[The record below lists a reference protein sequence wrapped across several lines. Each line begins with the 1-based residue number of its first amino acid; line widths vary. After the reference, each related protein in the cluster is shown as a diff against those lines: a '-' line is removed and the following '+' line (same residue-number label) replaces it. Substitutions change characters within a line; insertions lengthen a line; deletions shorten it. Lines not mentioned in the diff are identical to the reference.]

1 MSMSDP
7 LNHLGSIWYHS
18 KHLEVPY
25 SPNQFIV
32 VRFASFLSGGF
43 IIAIVVNPPERKLS
57 KRTSVRCS
65 GVKVCIEYYKICLKL
80 GPTVLYKHSVA
91 SEMAAT
97 QNEDP
102 HFNF

>member
-7 LNHLGSIWYHS
+7 LNHLGSICYHS

-43 IIAIVVNPPERKLS
+43 IIAKVVNQSERKLA
-57 KRTSVRCS
+57 KRTSV
-65 GVKVCIEYYKICLKL
+65 
-80 GPTVLYKHSVA
+80 HS
-91 SEMAAT
+91 EEFLT
-97 QNEDP
+97 IQNLFFVFRETMW
-102 HFNF
+102 